1 MFLHPGE
8 CDKRAVFFG
17 KVFLH
22 YIALCLV
29 MIICGHW
36 FGWLGLD
43 FIGIIM
49 MLAAVAVVYL
59 LTFMA
64 HYVIDIKQAAK
75 INQKL
80 KEKYGDKE

>member
-1 MFLHPGE
+1 
-8 CDKRAVFFG
+8 
-17 KVFLH
+17 
-22 YIALCLV
+22 
-29 MIICGHW
+29 
-36 FGWLGLD
+36 
-43 FIGIIM
+43 M

>member
-1 MFLHPGE
+1 
-8 CDKRAVFFG
+8 
-17 KVFLH
+17 
-22 YIALCLV
+22 
-29 MIICGHW
+29 
-36 FGWLGLD
+36 
-43 FIGIIM
+43 M

-64 HYVIDIKQAAK
+64 HYVIDIKQAEK